1 MDTVQNLEVTD
12 LVECPLSSCPSSNL
26 RPILGKNNEAI
37 TPSTHT
43 ENTSFEF
50 QIHEIDMEIN
60 KFDGVIAANQ
70 DTTN

>member
-60 KFDGVIAANQ
+60 KFGVIAANQ